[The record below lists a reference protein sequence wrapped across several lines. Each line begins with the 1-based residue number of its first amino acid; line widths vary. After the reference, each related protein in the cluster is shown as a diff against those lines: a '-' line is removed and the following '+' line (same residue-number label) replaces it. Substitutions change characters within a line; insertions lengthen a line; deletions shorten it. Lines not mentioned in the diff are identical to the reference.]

1 MKLKALLLVTAA
13 LGCVTIPALAKPK
26 AKPAA
31 PVAAVAEAPEITAT
45 RLRDAAL
52 QSNGAYE
59 FVTQLTTRFGA
70 RPAGSESERKAAEW
84 SAAELKKMGF
94 ENVRI
99 ETFPLVIWQRGAE
112 SLEITGPFAQKM
124 VVTALGG
131 SGATPAEGVEGEAA
145 LFETYAEFIDSKADL
160 TGKIVVI
167 LQPTVRTQTGQG
179 YGVNSGSVRR
189 SGPEEAKKRG
199 AVGYV
204 MRSLGTEDHRFAH
217 TGATRFT
224 GVDGLPA
231 LAMSPPDAEQFER
244 LLKLQRAGEAG
255 PLRLKMLSTPTVR
268 TGGQSQNVIA
278 EIKGSKRP
286 EEIITIGGH
295 LDSWDLGTGAIDD
308 GAGVAITMAT
318 AKLMI
323 DHKLRP
329 ERTVRVVFWGSEEV
343 SQPGD
348 LGLSGAVA
356 YAKSSETDKHIA
368 AAESDFGADVIY
380 SLALPKSDAPDFN
393 KTLGKVLYPLSIF
406 IERNPA
412 TGGGP
417 DTSPLNAKGVPIF
430 DLQQNGTDYFDVHHT
445 ADDTL
450 DRIDP
455 KKMSQNVA
463 AWAAT
468 VWMIANTSVTFQ
480 PTNGK

>member
-1 MKLKALLLVTAA
+1 MAA
-13 LGCVTIPALAKPK
+13 PKPK
-26 AKPAA
+26 PAPAA
-31 PVAAVAEAPEITAT
+31 AEAPEVTAT

-52 QSNGAYE
+52 QSNAAYD
-59 FVTQLTTRFGA
+59 FVAQLTTRFGA

-84 SAAELKKMGF
+84 SASELKKMGF

-99 ETFPLVIWQRGAE
+99 ETFPLVIWERGAE

-131 SGATPAEGVEGEAA
+131 SGATPAGGVEGEAA

-160 TGKIVVI
+160 TGKVVVI

-217 TGATRFT
+217 TGAARFT
-224 GVDGLPA
+224 GVEGLPA
-231 LAMSPPDAEQFER
+231 LAISPPDAEQFER
-244 LLKLQRAGEAG
+244 LLKLQRAGEAA
-255 PLRLKMLSTPTVR
+255 PLKLKMVSTPTVR

-278 EIKGSKRP
+278 ELKGSKRP
-286 EEIITIGGH
+286 NEIVTIGGH

-308 GAGVAITMAT
+308 GAGVAITMAA

-323 DHKLRP
+323 DQKLRP

-348 LGLSGAVA
+348 LGLSGANA
-356 YAKSSETDKHIA
+356 YAKSSASDTHIA
-368 AAESDFGADVIY
+368 AAESDFGADVVY
-380 SLALPKSDAPDFN
+380 SLALPKTDYADFN
-393 KTLGKVLYPLSIF
+393 KTLGKVLYPLNIF
-406 IERNPA
+406 IDRNPS

-417 DTSPLNAKGVPIF
+417 DTSPLNAKGVPVF

-455 KKMSQNVA
+455 RKLTQNVA

-468 VWMIANTSVTFQ
+468 VWMIANTDVTFQ

>member
-1 MKLKALLLVTAA
+1 MKLRALLLLTAA
-13 LGCVTIPALAKPK
+13 VLAVSAPAIAAPKPK
-26 AKPAA
+26 PAPAA
-31 PVAAVAEAPEITAT
+31 APEAPEVTAT
-45 RLRDAAL
+45 KLRDAAL
-52 QSNGAYE
+52 KSNVAYD
-59 FVTQLTTRFGA
+59 FVAELTTRFGA

-94 ENVRI
+94 DNVRI
-99 ETFPLVIWQRGAE
+99 ESFPLQIWQRGAE
-112 SLEITGPFAQKM
+112 NLEIVGPFAQKM

-131 SGATPAEGVEGEAA
+131 SGATPAGGVEGEAA
-145 LFETYAEFIDSKADL
+145 IFETYAEFADSKADL

-189 SGPEEAKKRG
+189 QGPELARSRG
-199 AVGYV
+199 AVGYI

-217 TGATRFT
+217 TGATRFL
-224 GVDGLPA
+224 GEQGLAA

-244 LLKLQRAGEAG
+244 LLRLQREGKAG
-255 PLRLKMLSTPTVR
+255 PIRLKMLSTPTFK
-268 TGGQSQNVIA
+268 GAGMSQNVVA

-286 EEIITIGGH
+286 NEVIVIGGH

-308 GAGVAITMAT
+308 GAGVAITMAA
-318 AKLMI
+318 AKVIL
-323 DHKLRP
+323 DQGVRP

-348 LGLSGAVA
+348 QGLSGANA
-356 YAKSSETDKHIA
+356 YATAHAGDTHIA

-380 SLALPKSDAPDFN
+380 SLQLPNSNYPDFN
-393 KTLGKVLYPLSIF
+393 KRLGIVLYPLNIF
-406 IERNPA
+406 IDRVVS

-417 DTSPLNAKGVPIF
+417 DTSPLNAKGVPVF

-455 KKMSQNVA
+455 KKMTQNVA

-468 VWMIANTSVTFQ
+468 VWMIANTEVVFQ